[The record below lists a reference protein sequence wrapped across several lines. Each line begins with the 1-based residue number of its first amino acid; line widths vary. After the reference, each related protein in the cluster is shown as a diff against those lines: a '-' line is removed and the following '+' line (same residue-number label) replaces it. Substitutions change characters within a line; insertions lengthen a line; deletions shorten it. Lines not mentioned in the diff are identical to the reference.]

1 MFGVGHWD
9 CRYKPRR
16 NEDDEEKKTA
26 LIIVSVIGQ
35 KNKTRYFPAFFCL
48 ASLSGRKDDQR

>member
-16 NEDDEEKKTA
+16 NEDGEEKKTD
-26 LIIVSVIGQ
+26 STFSFFVIFVACGLYQ
-35 KNKTRYFPAFFCL
+35 
-48 ASLSGRKDDQR
+48 SLPWKSNE